1 MFSRSKWTH
10 KELLSFE
17 GGSFLD
23 ILEVVRI
30 GVTL

>member
-1 MFSRSKWTH
+1 MISRSNRVY

-30 GVTL
+30 GITL